1 MKENELVKKC
11 MMFLRDKHLYSIDTL
26 NQILAKTEAD
36 KSNKEGDLKCLCYQI
51 KWCIVILMTLLNTIT
66 KVFELVKKNEEKTTT
81 ST

>member
-1 MKENELVKKC
+1 MKENEVVKKC

-51 KWCIVILMTLLNTIT
+51 KWWIVIFMTLLNTIT